1 MRRLLRR
8 DRGFHALIVVLLG
21 FGIGAATLVFSVVNE
36 VLLKPLPVRDP
47 DNLFLLAKYSSGDLR
62 PNEYFAEKHLRE
74 VVSKSPL
81 VAAAVAEQIADP
93 RCIVPM
99 RQGESTRLLM
109 AQIVSPNYFRE
120 LGVRPLLGRVLEDAD
135 ATAGGVLPAVLSYH
149 FWQSQYAGD
158 TSVLGRTIRLKD
170 FPFTIVG
177 VLPREFHS
185 SDADRA
191 PEVRLPMSAGPA
203 LFGSDPQGVSL
214 RLLVRLAPGVGSG
227 QAATGLLPAM
237 RETDEAVE
245 LERNARSKTP
255 DPPELIHKDA
265 QRWTLLAQPIARGI
279 SKMRDQFGRSLWL
292 LLAGVILLLCAV
304 CASVSGLLIAKSGER
319 RREMGIRLA
328 IGAGRWQIMRQLL
341 AECLLLVIGGAALGG
356 AVQWLL
362 ATRITMLIPPVR
374 DLAQYA
380 TPQLLAVKP
389 DLRVLAFA
397 SAVTLFAVLA
407 SGLVPAWRASRSDLV
422 SDLKSGKGQGRSR
435 HSGIVT
441 VALQVAF
448 SVVLLSAAGLMFRTW
463 WKLDHLDPGF
473 DRERLI
479 SFTIDPASAGYNM
492 ERTGAV
498 ASELRRRVS
507 VLPGVKSTAW
517 AWRGLMRGSGIKM
530 TVAPQGVVLPP
541 TTFLNTSLNE
551 VTPGYFETLG
561 LRLLAGRDVRLSDA
575 GAAAPTPVVVNQAFA
590 AQILPGENPVGKL
603 LVQGT
608 DGTKAPSRIVVG
620 VVTTAKYRSMREPD
634 PATMYALFNESKGS
648 DWQLHLYVRTW
659 GAPGDIAGAVRQTL
673 RALDPGVPLSEV
685 ATLDDEVRA
694 SLWQERLVAIL
705 AVFFGVAS
713 VALAAI
719 GLYGAL
725 ALSVARR
732 RREMGIRVAVGAQWR
747 HIVRAVCSP
756 MAAGVGAGIAAGLL
770 AGFWLM
776 RLTRSLLF
784 GVEPLDP
791 ASVAAAVSIIVVCS
805 AAAAAIPARRAMKV
819 DPGSALR
826 EQ

>member
-1 MRRLLRR
+1 MRRMLRR
-8 DRGFHALIVVLLG
+8 DRGFHVVIVALLG

-36 VLLKPLPVRDP
+36 VLLKALPVRDP
-47 DNLFLLAKYSSGDLR
+47 DNLYLLARTSPGELR

-74 VVSKSPL
+74 VLAKSPL
-81 VAAAVAEQIADP
+81 IKAAVAEQIADP
-93 RCIVPM
+93 RSIVPM

-109 AQIVSPNYFRE
+109 VQIVSPNYFRE

-135 ATAGGVLPAVLSYH
+135 ATASGVLPAVLSYH
-149 FWQSQYAGD
+149 FWRSQYAGD
-158 TSVLGRTIRLKD
+158 AAAVGRTIRLKD

-177 VLPREFHS
+177 VLPQEFHS

-227 QAATGLLPAM
+227 QAAAGLLPAM
-237 RETDEAVE
+237 READEAE
-245 LERNARSKTP
+245 AYERYARLKLPPPP
-255 DPPELIHKDA
+255 DIIHKDA
-265 QRWTLLAQPIARGI
+265 QSWTLLAQPIAHGV

-292 LLAGVILLLCAV
+292 LLAGVVLLLCAV

-319 RREMGIRLA
+319 RQEMGIRLA

-341 AECLLLVIGGAALGG
+341 AECLLLAIAGAALGG
-356 AVQWLL
+356 AIQWLL

-389 DLRVLAFA
+389 DFRVLAFA
-397 SAVTLFAVLA
+397 TAVTLFAVLA

-422 SDLKSGKGQGRSR
+422 SDLKSGQGQGRSR

-441 VALQVAF
+441 VALQAAF

-498 ASELRRRVS
+498 ASELRRRVA

-517 AWRGLMRGSGIKM
+517 AWRGLMRGSGIKT

-551 VTPGYFETLG
+551 VTPGYFDTLG
-561 LRLLAGRDVRLSDA
+561 LRLLAGRDLRLSDA
-575 GAAAPTPVVVNQAFA
+575 GANPTPVVVNQAFA

-608 DGTKAPSRIVVG
+608 DGTKAPNRIVVG

-659 GAPGDIAGAVRQTL
+659 GAPADIAGAVRQTL
-673 RALDPGVPLSEV
+673 RMLDPGVPLSEV
-685 ATLDDEVRA
+685 ATLNNEVRA

-747 HIVRAVCSP
+747 DIARAVCSP
-756 MAAGVGAGIAAGLL
+756 MAAGVVAGIAAGLL

-791 ASVAAAVSIIVVCS
+791 MSAVGAVSIIVVCS
-805 AAAAAIPARRAMKV
+805 AVAAAVPARRAMKV
-819 DPGSALR
+819 DPASTLR